1 MRGIALEGGGAKG
14 SFHVGAIKAL
24 KELGISYEVVAGTSI
39 GAVNGAF
46 IALDQIDQLEQI
58 WLSSEAK
65 DMMAGDPDVLRKIV
79 NLDFRSDQARIK
91 QFISD
96 TLKQGGID
104 ITPFKAKLRIY
115 IDEERLRNA
124 PIGYGLVTVSV
135 TDLKPV
141 EVFIENIP
149 QGELHDY
156 IIASANVPVFKDER
170 IDHKRFIDGAFFD
183 NLPINMLLAKGCDEV
198 IAIRIGGFGIT
209 RRIKK
214 ADQSKVITIMPSE
227 DLGKLLEIDP
237 VRAAH
242 NINLGYYDTM
252 RVMKK
257 LHGTRYYIKNLI
269 DEKRILQ
276 PFLDLK
282 PETLEEAAKFLG
294 LGRMNHRVLFETI
307 IPLMADLL
315 KVDKDRSYSELLL
328 RYYEFLAE
336 EAGIDR
342 FEIMTYE
349 SLIKRVNTHYLSQM
363 PVYIS
368 RQDEIVKRI
377 IAALPGKSV
386 LLFPQKLKNDL
397 LIHVATILMRGLMDG
412 GKAN

>member
-24 KELGISYEVVAGTSI
+24 KELGITYEVVAGTSI

-124 PIGYGLVTVSV
+124 PIGYGLVTVSI

-170 IDHKRFIDGAFFD
+170 IDHKRFIDGAF
-183 NLPINMLLAKGCDEV
+183 L
-198 IAIRIGGFGIT
+198 IT
-209 RRIKK
+209 F
-214 ADQSKVITIMPSE
+214 PS
-227 DLGKLLEIDP
+227 IC
-237 VRAAH
+237 
-242 NINLGYYDTM
+242 Y
-252 RVMKK
+252 
-257 LHGTRYYIKNLI
+257 
-269 DEKRILQ
+269 
-276 PFLDLK
+276 
-282 PETLEEAAKFLG
+282 
-294 LGRMNHRVLFETI
+294 
-307 IPLMADLL
+307 
-315 KVDKDRSYSELLL
+315 
-328 RYYEFLAE
+328 
-336 EAGIDR
+336 
-342 FEIMTYE
+342 
-349 SLIKRVNTHYLSQM
+349 
-363 PVYIS
+363 
-368 RQDEIVKRI
+368 
-377 IAALPGKSV
+377 
-386 LLFPQKLKNDL
+386 
-397 LIHVATILMRGLMDG
+397 
-412 GKAN
+412 